1 MQIDDEM
8 ERNSELLK
16 EIQDSPTD
24 INAVVAR
31 RRKDFTGDFFHY
43 LTLLS
48 ETFDSLEDR
57 DGTVVMGTHSFLSLY
72 YICENSSCL
81 TGVVVQLSLSLSLF
95 FGCTNGNAVLY

>member
-1 MQIDDEM
+1 MFDQEWELQIDDEM

-57 DGTVVMGTHSFLSLY
+57 DGTVVMGTLIF
-72 YICENSSCL
+72 I
-81 TGVVVQLSLSLSLF
+81 F
-95 FGCTNGNAVLY
+95 VLYLWN

>member
-31 RRKDFTGDFFHY
+31 RRKDFTGNFFHY

-57 DGTVVMGTHSFLSLY
+57 DGTVVMGTLIF
-72 YICENSSCL
+72 I
-81 TGVVVQLSLSLSLF
+81 F
-95 FGCTNGNAVLY
+95 VLYL